1 MITSMTGFGKSTVEI
16 PNKKITVEIKSLN
29 SKQVD
34 LNTKIPSLYRE
45 KEFIIRNTVSSN
57 LQRGKIDCGVYYEVT
72 NFDKTTVVNKQ
83 AVIGYYNQLKDI
95 CDEIHL
101 DADQSLFQSIMRF
114 PETLKTE
121 RPQLEEE
128 EWQAIQTA
136 LNSALEE
143 INKFR
148 KQEGEAL
155 ELDLTKRIKNIDTL
169 LEEVIKHD
177 PERVDTIK
185 TRLTEHLNETQDS
198 PSFDKNRFEQ
208 EMIYYLEKLD
218 VTEEKVRLKNH
229 LDYFVNTMNEDEANG
244 KKLGFI
250 AQEIGREIN
259 TLGSKANHTKIQ
271 QIVVNMKDELEKI
284 KEQLLNVL

>member
-136 LNSALEE
+136 LNNALEE

-177 PERVDTIK
+177 PERVETIK
-185 TRLTEHLNETQDS
+185 TRLTERLNEIQDS

>member
-136 LNSALEE
+136 LNSALDE

-177 PERVDTIK
+177 PERVETIK
-185 TRLTEHLNETQDS
+185 TRLTEHLNEIQDS

>member
-29 SKQVD
+29 SIQVD

-136 LNSALEE
+136 LNSALDE

-177 PERVDTIK
+177 PERVETIK
-185 TRLTEHLNETQDS
+185 TRLTEHLNEIQDS

>member
-136 LNSALEE
+136 LNSALDE

-185 TRLTEHLNETQDS
+185 TRLTEHLNEIQDS

>member
-185 TRLTEHLNETQDS
+185 TRLTEHLNEIQDS

>member
-177 PERVDTIK
+177 PERVETIK
-185 TRLTEHLNETQDS
+185 TRLTEHLNEIQDS